1 MDKKISQYLKD
12 IESQKFKTF
21 EDFYESDQF
30 QYNIKEKEVKRKIF
44 YLFAI
49 KYSSQK
55 YINIAQ
61 LYEDMKK
68 IIDKIEN
75 HNYLKNHDDECYT
88 TIFNSFFQSIE
99 YFVVERNFFK
109 EKNNLNYLNNLIK
122 YFGKIYRNAN
132 KYPESILNDME
143 ELYQI
148 LLIKLKYKVPDEFK
162 QRMERYLDVYQKLL
176 SNIIKKDEMNANKNQ
191 QQFQNENIVNNEE
204 KEKKLSY
211 TDNNKIKQNN
221 NEIYGPYKHFLKNQD
236 NNIKFGMNNNNPNF
250 YPNANFNEANDVNMQ
265 NNNANDC
272 NFNNLKNNQN
282 LIKDKNLNYN
292 QEGIR
297 LTDVLMKVNENEL
310 FKNKLNNNENHDF
323 SKLNSL
329 QNHQFQN
336 PKIMTK
342 DYEDVKNPNLDM
354 ENPYKNNNMFRNKD
368 NIHYKKESAVMKR
381 KKHYEDIEKNIK
393 KLSEEDF
400 DNIF

>member
-30 QYNIKEKEVKRKIF
+30 HYNIKEKEAKRKIF
-44 YLFAI
+44 YFFAI

-75 HNYLKNHDDECYT
+75 HDYLKNHDDECYT
-88 TIFNSFFQSIE
+88 TIFNSFFQNIE
-99 YFVVERNFFK
+99 FFVTERNFFK

-122 YFGKIYRNAN
+122 YFGKIYKNAA

-148 LLIKLKYKVPDEFK
+148 LSIKLKYRVPDEFK

-176 SNIIKKDEMNANKNQ
+176 LNIIKKDEINANKNHLQ
-191 QQFQNENIVNNEE
+191 IQNNINVNNEE
-204 KEKKLSY
+204 KEKKFPY
-211 TDNNKIKQNN
+211 KDNNKIQQNN
-221 NEIYGPYKHFLKNQD
+221 NDIYVADNHFPKNQN
-236 NNIKFGMNNNNPNF
+236 NNIKFGMNINPNF
-250 YPNANFNEANDVNMQ
+250 YRVINFNEGNVINMQ
-265 NNNANDC
+265 NNNANNY
-272 NFNNLKNNQN
+272 NFNNFINQQNNIKDKDFNCNPEGFRLPEN
-282 LIKDKNLNYN
+282 LIKD
-292 QEGIR
+292 
-297 LTDVLMKVNENEL
+297 NENNL
-310 FKNKLNNNENHDF
+310 SKNKFNNNENHDF
-323 SKLNSL
+323 NELNSL
-329 QNHQFQN
+329 QNNQFQN
-336 PKIMTK
+336 PKIMTNES
-342 DYEDVKNPNLDM
+342 EDAKNSNLDL
-354 ENPYKNNNMFRNKD
+354 ENPYKNNN
-368 NIHYKKESAVMKR
+368 IHHKKESCVMKR
-381 KKHYEDIEKNIK
+381 KKHYKDIEKNIK

>member
-12 IESQKFKTF
+12 IESQNFKTF
-21 EDFYESDQF
+21 EDFYESEQF
-30 QYNIKEKEVKRKIF
+30 YNNIKEKDVKRKIF
-44 YLFAI
+44 YLYAI

-55 YINIAQ
+55 YVNIAQ
-61 LYEDMKK
+61 LYEDLKK

-75 HNYLKNHDDECYT
+75 HNYLKIHDDECYT

-99 YFVVERNFFK
+99 FFVVERNFFK

-148 LLIKLKYKVPDEFK
+148 LSIKLKYRVPDEFK
-162 QRMERYLDVYQKLL
+162 QRMERYLDIYQKLL

-191 QQFQNENIVNNEE
+191 QQFQNKNIVNNEE
-204 KEKKLSY
+204 KEEKLLYKDS
-211 TDNNKIKQNN
+211 NKIHQNN
-221 NEIYGPYKHFLKNQD
+221 NDLYGDDKQFPKNQN
-236 NNIKFGMNNNNPNF
+236 NNIKFTINNNPNF
-250 YPNANFNEANDVNMQ
+250 YPNVNFNELNDVNMQ
-265 NNNANDC
+265 SNNANNY

-282 LIKDKNLNYN
+282 LIKDKNLNYSP
-292 QEGIR
+292 EGIR
-297 LTDVLMKVNENEL
+297 LTDVVLMKVNENDL
-310 FKNKLNNNENHDF
+310 SKNKFNSNENHDF

-336 PKIMTK
+336 PKIMTNNS
-342 DYEDVKNPNLDM
+342 EDAKNPNFDI
-354 ENPYKNNNMFRNKD
+354 ENPYKNNNMYRNKN
-368 NIHYKKESAVMKR
+368 NIHHKKESAAMQR